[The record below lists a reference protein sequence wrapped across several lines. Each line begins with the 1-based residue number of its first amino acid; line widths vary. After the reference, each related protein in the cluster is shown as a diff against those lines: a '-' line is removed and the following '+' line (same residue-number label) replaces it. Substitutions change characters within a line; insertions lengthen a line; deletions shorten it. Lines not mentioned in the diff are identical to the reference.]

1 MCLFNNRW
9 RHSAEVIGA
18 YVIHL
23 VLEGA
28 SEGLERFGEGWVG
41 PQSPGTCQGLLS
53 ADRYCGWWGKGWWGL
68 KVKQDKS
75 KTRNLSSRSKNKS
88 DYIIKW
94 RLLNAFSRYQRKKGI
109 HVQKT
114 KSCLQETELY
124 IMRNCKL
131 FTWTYQ
137 SKLVPLLDLCKTYFQ
152 WW

>member
-28 SEGLERFGEGWVG
+28 SEGLEKVGEGWVG

-53 ADRYCGWWGKGWWGL
+53 ADRYCVGGGGGL

-75 KTRNLSSRSKNKS
+75 KTRKLSSKSKNKS

-94 RLLNAFSRYQRKKGI
+94 RLFKRFFPISKKKMCTRPEN
-109 HVQKT
+109 QT
-114 KSCLQETELY
+114 FFA
-124 IMRNCKL
+124 RNRTL
-131 FTWTYQ
+131 HYE
-137 SKLVPLLDLCKTYFQ
+137 
-152 WW
+152 